1 MRGVITPRRTGAE
14 WGPLSHRSVRW
25 LAVSGPGPSPPPWT
39 FSALGGPEGV
49 SSGFG
54 EAGSGGFGASES
66 TTIAETGPVRFGRG
80 SIVRIW
86 PGGRAAASRAVL
98 AAAAARR
105 DASGTRG
112 QSATQWLGSPH
123 SIHSPCRIATGGVR
137 SWSPLGASAAGLRPV
152 PFPEMPEVVGE
163 GETSIRPAG
172 EPGPPSAVPWARPK

>member
-1 MRGVITPRRTGAE
+1 MRGVITSRRTGAE
-14 WGPLSHRSVRW
+14 WGPLSHRNVRW

-123 SIHSPCRIATGGVR
+123 SIHSPCRIATGGGR
-137 SWSPLGASAAGLRPV
+137 TW
-152 PFPEMPEVVGE
+152 
-163 GETSIRPAG
+163 
-172 EPGPPSAVPWARPK
+172 GPPWGKRGGALPSAFS